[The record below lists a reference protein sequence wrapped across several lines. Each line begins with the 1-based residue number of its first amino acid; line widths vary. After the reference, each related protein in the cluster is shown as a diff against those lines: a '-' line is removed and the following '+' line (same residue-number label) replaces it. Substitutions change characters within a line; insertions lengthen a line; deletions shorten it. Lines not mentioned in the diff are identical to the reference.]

1 MIDAKLNQA
10 TQPAHSRAISDNNMV
25 LSLNSNW
32 IERLPDDVRAAT
44 EARMRDRH
52 IDKGNT
58 IYSFGE
64 VGSALWQV
72 RSGTVRISTYSAD
85 SKEVVFALFTDGDCF
100 GEVSLLDN
108 KPAANTAMAM
118 SNCHLAELRRKDFDE
133 LYSQFPAF
141 ARELTVFLC
150 ERLRHMF
157 SFYEEIATRPL
168 EQRIAHRL
176 CYINDLLKA
185 DNEHELAEP
194 IAMTQQDLS
203 NMLGASRQ
211 MVSKVLNQW
220 QDDGIIAIE
229 YGKLFIH
236 DRARLRAIAI

>member
-1 MIDAKLNQA
+1 
-10 TQPAHSRAISDNNMV
+10 MV

-32 IERLPDDVRAAT
+32 IERLPDDVREAT
-44 EARMRDRH
+44 EASMRLREV
-52 IDKGNT
+52 DKGST
-58 IYSFGE
+58 IYSYGE
-64 VGSALWQV
+64 IGSALWQV

-100 GEVSLLDN
+100 GEISLLDN
-108 KPAANTAMAM
+108 KPAANTATAM
-118 SNCHLAELRRKDFDE
+118 TNCQLAELKRKDFDE
-133 LYSQFPAF
+133 LYRQYPAF
-141 ARELTVFLC
+141 AKVLTEFLC

-176 CYINDLLKA
+176 CYINNLLQA
-185 DNEHELAEP
+185 DSDHELAEP

-211 MVSKVLNQW
+211 MVSKVLNHW
-220 QDDGIIAIE
+220 RDEGIIGIE
-229 YGKLFIH
+229 YGKLIIH
-236 DRARLRAIAI
+236 DRSRLRDIAIS